1 MKRKMKWMA
10 LLLSCLILGGCGI
23 TDVTQMSGSDQ
34 VTEEVTDESMP
45 TGASQSDEEAQM
57 TDTSDE
63 TQSEETSEA
72 LTVDKAP
79 VISIDTE
86 KKEWYLDD
94 TTILLLEVSNSLVR
108 VENTGYEALNVGLQE
123 HFPGIDMN
131 GYAYEIQTAKE
142 HYEGYSEEDREYFYG
157 YYSTEQA
164 ELARCDSSVVSFRLY
179 YSDYTGG
186 AHGMYT
192 YSGKTFDAK
201 TGELLELSDILT
213 DAEGFY
219 KEATPY
225 IAAQLHEK
233 YGDNLFAEYEDYV
246 AGTFGADRS
255 LNWYLD
261 AAGIVIAYTPYEVG
275 PYAMGSPEVTLPYAE
290 FDTYMNGKY
299 LDVNSEMIVKVPADY
314 DVSKLIGAKESLVL
328 QTEDNEWDML
338 NVKLVSGDIIE
349 MLGEY
354 SWIDDAYIVKRA
366 DGRIFVLVAC
376 DYMSDDLVTFVYEVT
391 DGDIRE
397 CSKIP
402 GAHIS
407 DEYWATDRIGMVTR
421 LDVLGTYGAK
431 QQFILDQEGRLL
443 QTEDIY
449 TIDSSNNMTVLRELP
464 VIIEGV
470 SATLSVGTEIVVTGT
485 NNAGEVYFKV
495 INSDITGT
503 IQYTMD
509 AENEWIHL
517 IDGVSEYEYFDM
529 LPYAG

>member
-1 MKRKMKWMA
+1 MKRKMKWMV
-10 LLLSCLILGGCGI
+10 LLLSCLLLGGCGM
-23 TDVTQMSGSDQ
+23 TDVTQMSGNGQITD
-34 VTEEVTDESMP
+34 EVTDESMP
-45 TGASQSDEEAQM
+45 TGASQSDEESQM
-57 TDTSDE
+57 TGASDE
-63 TQSEETSEA
+63 TQSEETGEA
-72 LTVDKAP
+72 LTVDSAP
-79 VISIDTE
+79 VISINTE
-86 KKEWYLDD
+86 KKEWYLAD

-108 VENTGYEALNVGLQE
+108 VENTGYEALNAGLQE
-123 HFPGIDMN
+123 QFPGIDVN
-131 GYAYEIQTAKE
+131 GYEYELQTAKE
-142 HYEGYSEEDREYFYG
+142 HYEGYREEDREYFYG
-157 YYSTEQA
+157 YYSMEQA

-219 KEATPY
+219 KEVTPY
-225 IAAQLHEK
+225 IAAKLHEK
-233 YGDNLFAEYEDYV
+233 YGDNLFAEYQDYV
-246 AGTFGADRS
+246 AGTFDGDRS

-290 FDTYMNGKY
+290 FGAYMKGKY
-299 LDVNSEMIVKVPADY
+299 LDANSEMIVKVPADY
-314 DVSKLIGAKESLVL
+314 DVSKLIGAKESLIL

-338 NVKLVSGDIIE
+338 DVKLVSGNTIE

-354 SWIDDAYIVKRA
+354 SWVDGAYIIKRA
-366 DGRIFVLVAC
+366 DGRIFMLVAC

-397 CSKIP
+397 CSKKSD
-402 GAHIS
+402 AHIS
-407 DEYWATDRIGMVTR
+407 NEYWATDRIGMVTR

-431 QQFILDQEGRLL
+431 QQFILDEEGRLVQAEAL
-443 QTEDIY
+443 Y
-449 TIDSSNNMTVLRELP
+449 TIDSSNSMTVLRELP
-464 VIIEGV
+464 VIIDGV

-495 INSDITGT
+495 INSDLAGT

-509 AENEWIHL
+509 AEKNWLHL
-517 IDGVSEYEYFDM
+517 INGVSEYEYFDM
-529 LPYAG
+529 IPYAG